1 MSFIYQQ
8 SGWKL
13 SPAYD
18 INPVTPADG
27 LHLFITDNDNRLDYA
42 LAMDVIDYFR
52 LKPSQAENIQNE
64 VLAGVGNWRTEA
76 TALKI
81 DRGEQNRMA
90 DAFKV

>member
-1 MSFIYQQ
+1 
-8 SGWKL
+8 
-13 SPAYD
+13 
-18 INPVTPADG
+18 
-27 LHLFITDNDNRLDYA
+27 
-42 LAMDVIDYFR
+42 MDVIDYFR

-64 VLAGVGNWRTEA
+64 ILAGVGNWRTEA